1 LTRSILFRL
10 VVTTLSA
17 MILVLLCFGI
27 YDYTTQSKQLKQKL
41 DTEISLAKERID
53 LSLPNAMWNFQDE
66 LANKL
71 IKAEVA
77 SDNISKITIYDTNE
91 QVFAET
97 DGVKT
102 QSVIQ
107 SELIYDDSG
116 TPNKVGSV
124 SLYVEYSHIDK
135 VLTELA
141 IFLVIE
147 MLLLASI
154 LGAVLVYIFKKLV
167 AQPLSEVAE
176 KMAMIAS
183 GDGDLT
189 QEIVVRRDD
198 EIGQLAASFNKFE
211 HKIAA
216 LINGFKLSV
225 DDSLSVAGNISSLS
239 AEGVH
244 YLSTQQVETD
254 QIATAITQMASS
266 ATEIENNAK
275 HTLNSA
281 ETANIDAQKVH
292 EAFLNSI
299 NSIESLV
306 GQLDESSRVIGTLEE
321 SVQDIVSVLDVIQA
335 IAEQTNLLALNAAI
349 EAARAGEQ
357 GRGFAVVADEVRS
370 LASRTQKSTA
380 EIHTTIES
388 LQKGSQSAVN
398 VMQLSKNMSQDSMSA
413 ATAASELIANISD
426 AIGSITQM
434 SSHISSAVTE
444 QSTVAEDLSKNINEV
459 VSAGQSS
466 MAKIEQV
473 QTYSRDM
480 QELAAQLKDSAR
492 VFKT

>member
-1 LTRSILFRL
+1 M
-10 VVTTLSA
+10 V
-17 MILVLLCFGI
+17 LVLLCFGV

-41 DTEISLAKERID
+41 NTEISLAEKRIG
-53 LSLPNAMWNFQDE
+53 LSLPNAMWNFQNE

-71 IKAEVA
+71 INAEVA
-77 SDNISKITIYDTNE
+77 SENISKIIIYDTNE

-97 DGVKT
+97 NGSKT
-102 QSVIQ
+102 EFIIQ
-107 SELIYDDSG
+107 SELIFDDSG
-116 TPNKVGSV
+116 TPNTVGSV
-124 SLYVEYSHIDK
+124 NLYVEYSHIDK

-141 IFLVIE
+141 TFSVIKV
-147 MLLLASI
+147 LLLATI
-154 LGAVLVYIFKKLV
+154 MGAVLVYIFKKLV
-167 AQPLSEVAE
+167 AQPLSEVAN
-176 KMAMIAS
+176 KMATIAS

-189 QEIVVRRDD
+189 QKIIVRRED
-198 EIGQLAASFNKFE
+198 EIGQLAASFNEFE

-216 LINGFKLSV
+216 LINDFKTSV

-244 YLSTQQVETD
+244 YLTNQQTETD

-275 HTLNSA
+275 HTLSSA
-281 ETANIDAQKVH
+281 ETANIDAKKVH
-292 EAFLNSI
+292 KAFLSSI

-321 SVQDIVSVLDVIQA
+321 SVQGIVSVLDVIQA

-380 EIHTTIES
+380 EIHDTIEN

-398 VMQLSKNMSQDSMSA
+398 VMQLSKNMSQDSMDA
-413 ATAASELIANISD
+413 ASSASELIANISD
-426 AIGSITQM
+426 AIESIAQM
-434 SSHISSAVTE
+434 SGHISSAVTE

-459 VSAGQSS
+459 VSAGQNS
-466 MAKIEQV
+466 MTKIEQV
-473 QTYSRDM
+473 QTYSHDM
-480 QELAAQLKDSAR
+480 KELAAQLKDSAS